1 MKIKGI
7 EIKEINKACLE
18 FTGEEILGI
27 KWISF
32 KSIDSPV
39 TLEGP
44 KPYFHIRLKDGKE
57 KYIPLHKN
65 TYYPITCEGH
75 KEIDVLSLAIH

>member
-1 MKIKGI
+1 MKIRGI
-7 EIKEINKACLE
+7 KIKEINKACLG
-18 FTGEEILGI
+18 FTGGEILGI

-32 KSIDSPV
+32 KSIDPSV

-44 KPYFHIRLKDGKE
+44 KLYFHIRLKDGKE

-65 TYYPITCEGH
+65 TYYPITCEEH
-75 KEIDVLSLAIH
+75 KEINIPSLAIH